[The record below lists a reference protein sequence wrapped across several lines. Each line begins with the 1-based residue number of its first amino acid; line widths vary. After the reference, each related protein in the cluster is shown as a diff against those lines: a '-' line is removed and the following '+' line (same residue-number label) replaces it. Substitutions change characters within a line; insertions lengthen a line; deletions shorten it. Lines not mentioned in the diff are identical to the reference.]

1 MLFSPF
7 VIAPVER
14 AQALQEEFVRRRR
27 HGRHQNRL
35 TALVEIS
42 IDFAGRSHAAFG
54 RRLEAAAYLLDFLS
68 GQITSAS
75 ANQYSVLII
84 HAFSPFII
92 GSVDGPKLV
101 RLYIGATLAEESIS
115 VRAGIR
121 LSRCGAKGCGT
132 YSSTDVLDFL
142 LSQGTS
148 ASAKQYSVL
157 VIHILSAF
165 VIGSVARAQALQ
177 ESLLA
182 ALRHSRA
189 R

>member
-1 MLFSPF
+1 MLSPF
-7 VIAPVER
+7 VIRPIER
-14 AQALQEEFVRRRR
+14 AQSLQESWFGGAGKDAAGSRSA
-27 HGRHQNRL
+27 
-35 TALVEIS
+35 ALVEIS
-42 IDFAGRSHAAFG
+42 IDFAGRCYAAFG
-54 RRLEAAAYLLDFLS
+54 CRLEAAAYLLDFLS